1 MGGSPLIE
9 QLGRAGLWAVG
20 IAGLAISLAS
30 PSAAK
35 PVKGELA
42 PDFTG
47 TALDGRKIKLSTF
60 REKNPVVL
68 SFFARFCDP
77 CKAELA
83 HLKELDEKFSAKG
96 LRLISVSLDDDRQAA
111 ASLPSQAK
119 VKFPVVFDPK
129 AKIGELFAVQ
139 ALPHTVIIGKDGKI
153 EQVITG
159 VDRDLLD
166 RTVDEVLK

>member
-1 MGGSPLIE
+1 MIK
-9 QLGRAGLWAVG
+9 QLSRAGLWAAG
-20 IAGLAISLAS
+20 IVGLALILAIPGS
-30 PSAAK
+30 AK

-47 TALDGRKIKLSTF
+47 TTLDGRKIKLSAF
-60 REKNPVVL
+60 REKNPVVV
-68 SFFARFCDP
+68 SFFARFCEP
-77 CKAELA
+77 CKAELS
-83 HLKELDEKFSAKG
+83 HLRDLDERYGGKG

-111 ASLPSQAK
+111 ALLPGEAR
-119 VKFPVVFDPK
+119 VKFPIVFDPK

-166 RTVDEVLK
+166 RSVDAVVK